1 MEIIEIR
8 FEWFLL
14 NQKWEETEKSTQI
27 HRQTEFDWD
36 KYGKN
41 KNQMKIYDA
50 PPIRGIEMKKKKT
63 DEPNG
68 INLWNIC
75 ILRLTHQS
83 ILTTEYHNTFTFF
96 FLILAFDAHHIWLY
110 ILVNCQR

>member
-41 KNQMKIYDA
+41 KNLMKIYDA
-50 PPIRGIEMKKKKT
+50 PPIRGIEMKKKNRWAKRNKSVKYLHFAS
-63 DEPNG
+63 DSPKYINNG
-68 INLWNIC
+68 V
-75 ILRLTHQS
+75 S
-83 ILTTEYHNTFTFF
+83 
-96 FLILAFDAHHIWLY
+96 
-110 ILVNCQR
+110 